1 MANCGIKVSKSGYSV
16 NSPDHKQILHSG
28 FPSLKIAKQG
38 TGTLTHVANGGDVS
52 VNITHNLGYIPTVFV
67 FGKYLAEDGT
77 TIEKYTRYPFRDTF
91 GLHLWEIYNIS
102 VTTTTLTISYS
113 AGFLYDKNTTVDY
126 FYYICYDPAS

>member
-1 MANCGIKVSKSGYSV
+1 M
-16 NSPDHKQILHSG
+16 
-28 FPSLKIAKQG
+28 
-38 TGTLTHVANGGDVS
+38 
-52 VNITHNLGYIPTVFV
+52 VFV